1 MSHGVGRQEVALQTS
16 NKVPHM
22 LCKHGDLVMVHA
34 RGIKSL
40 RQTSHEQEVLAT
52 AGLMDVKCREG
63 AQVVMQVR
71 IMGYRGE
78 DKWSRQMCGC
88 VGSNREVDT

>member
-1 MSHGVGRQEVALQTS
+1 
-16 NKVPHM
+16 
-22 LCKHGDLVMVHA
+22 
-34 RGIKSL
+34 
-40 RQTSHEQEVLAT
+40 
-52 AGLMDVKCREG
+52 MDVKCREG

-88 VGSNREVDT
+88 VGSNREVNTQHVK